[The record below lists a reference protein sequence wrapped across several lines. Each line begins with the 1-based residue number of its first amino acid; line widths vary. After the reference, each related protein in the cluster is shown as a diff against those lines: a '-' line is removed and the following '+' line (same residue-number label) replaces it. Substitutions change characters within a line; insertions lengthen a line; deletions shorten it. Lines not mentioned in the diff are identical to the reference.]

1 MKRILVDMT
10 HITQDKLYNSLSIY
24 VFRIL
29 NNISNE
35 NKKNYML
42 LITDEL
48 EGYIK
53 LKYPCF
59 KYIIFDYKNKRNIKN
74 KLIRNVY
81 LANIYRKTVNKS
93 DCDILLVTSDLNLY
107 TCVKTKLKKVV
118 VIHDLKIIKDIYNNL
133 IDKIKIYILK
143 KFYFKL
149 MKSSDAIIAI
159 SNYTKKDILHYYSK
173 IEESKINVILNSIS
187 LADTSVRPQKFISNS
202 RYILYVNT
210 LQPYKNV
217 ITLVKAFCRI
227 KNNITEKLVIVGK
240 TTEYWEQEVLPFIK
254 QNGISDRVIRLENI
268 SDNELKYV
276 YEKAELF
283 VTTSLREGF
292 GYTPIEAAIC
302 CCPVISTKCES
313 LPDVTKNKVLY
324 YDNPMDDNELASLI
338 IRIIN
343 ERPDKD
349 VLESIS
355 KEFRYLYS
363 GKKQIE
369 EFEKLF
375 ERL

>member
-1 MKRILVDMT
+1 
-10 HITQDKLYNSLSIY
+10 
-24 VFRIL
+24 
-29 NNISNE
+29 
-35 NKKNYML
+35 ML

-48 EGYIK
+48 EDYIK
-53 LKYPCF
+53 SKYPCF
-59 KYIIFDYKNKRNIKN
+59 KYTIFDHKNKSKIKN
-74 KLIRNVY
+74 KLIRNVC
-81 LANIYRKTVNKS
+81 LANIYRRVVNES
-93 DCDILLVTSDLNLY
+93 DCDILLVTSDLYLY

-118 VIHDLKIIKDIYNNL
+118 VIHDLKIIKETYNCL
-133 IDKIKIYILK
+133 IGKIKTHLLK
-143 KFYFKL
+143 RFYCKL
-149 MKSSDAIIAI
+149 MRSSDAVIAI

-187 LADTSVRPQKFISNS
+187 LADTSVRPQKFINNS

-227 KNNITEKLVIVGK
+227 KNDITEKLVIVGK
-240 TTEYWEQEVLPFIK
+240 TTEYWEQEILPFIK
-254 QNGISDRVIRLENI
+254 QNGISDRVVRLENI

-313 LPDVTKNKVLY
+313 LPDVTKNRLVY
-324 YDNPMDDNELASLI
+324 YDNPMDENELASLI
-338 IRIIN
+338 INIIHK
-343 ERPDKD
+343 RPDKD